1 LAKSIPDWLK
11 SDLPDTSV
19 LGNVT
24 GVISRLRLNT
34 ICFEARCPNK
44 PECFAASSVTFLILG
59 RHCTRRCAFCNV
71 DGKTPEPVDHD
82 EPRRVREACLALGLK
97 HVIVTSVTRDDLA
110 DGGASQFVRTI
121 EALRDDGY
129 GPSVEV
135 LVPDFGGRLASAD
148 LVAGAGPDV
157 LAHNVETVERL
168 YPRARDRADYSRTMG
183 ILEHVSSKYAGMI
196 TKSGLML
203 GLGETREEV
212 NQTLKDL
219 SEAGCDVVTVGQ
231 YMQPS
236 TKHLPVMEYI
246 HPHIFDEIALRARD
260 LGLTAVCGPRVRS
273 SYRAEAT
280 FHEARLRRKTC
291 A

>member
-1 LAKSIPDWLK
+1 LPKSIPDWLK

-44 PECFAASSVTFLILG
+44 SECFAGSSVTFLLLG
-59 RHCTRRCAFCNV
+59 RHCTRRCTFCNV
-71 DGKTPEPVDHD
+71 EGRAPDPVDHD
-82 EPRRVREACLALGLK
+82 EPRRVREACLTLGLK
-97 HVIVTSVTRDDLA
+97 HVILTSVTRDDLA
-110 DGGASQFVRTI
+110 DGGAAHFVRAI
-121 EALRDDGY
+121 RALREDSY
-129 GPSVEV
+129 KPSVEV
-135 LVPDFGGRLASAD
+135 LVPDFCGDLASVD
-148 LVAGAGPDV
+148 LVAGEGPDV
-157 LAHNVETVERL
+157 FAHNVETVERL
-168 YPRARDRADYSRTMG
+168 YPRVRDRADYTRTLG
-183 ILEHVSSKYAGMI
+183 ILEHVSSTYAGTT

-212 NQTLKDL
+212 KHTLRDL
-219 SEAGCDVVTVGQ
+219 SEAGCRVVTVGQ

-236 TKHLPVMEYI
+236 AKHLPVKEYI
-246 HPHIFDEIALRARD
+246 HPHVFDEIALYARD

-280 FHEARLRRKTC
+280 FHEARLRRQPC

>member
-1 LAKSIPDWLK
+1 MAKSIPDWLK

-44 PECFAASSVTFLILG
+44 RECFAQSSVTFLLLG
-59 RHCTRRCAFCNV
+59 RHCTRRCKFCNV

-97 HVIVTSVTRDDLA
+97 HVILTSVTRDDLG
-110 DGGASQFVRTI
+110 DGGASHFVRAI
-121 EALRDDGY
+121 RDLRGEGY
-129 GPSVEV
+129 SPSVEV
-135 LVPDFGGRLASAD
+135 LVPDFGGRLASVD
-148 LVAGAGPDV
+148 IVSGAGPDV
-157 LAHNVETVERL
+157 FAHNVETVERL
-168 YPRARDRADYSRTMG
+168 YPQARERADYSRTLG
-183 ILEHVSSKYAGMI
+183 ILRHVSSKCPGMI
-196 TKSGLML
+196 TKTGLML
-203 GLGETREEV
+203 GLGETRGEV
-212 NQTLKDL
+212 NQTLADL
-219 SEAGCDVVTVGQ
+219 SEAGCDIVTVGQ

-236 TKHLPVMEYI
+236 NRHLPVKEYI
-246 HPHIFDEIALRARD
+246 HPRIFDEVALHARD

-280 FHEARLRRKTC
+280 FHEARLRRQTC

>member
-1 LAKSIPDWLK
+1 LPKRIPDWLK

-44 PECFAASSVTFLILG
+44 PECFAKSSVTFLLLG
-59 RHCTRRCAFCNV
+59 RHCTRRCTFCNV
-71 DGKTPEPVDHD
+71 DGRDPEPVDHD
-82 EPRRVREACLALGLK
+82 EPLRVREASMRLGLK
-97 HVIVTSVTRDDLA
+97 HVILTSVTRDDLT
-110 DGGASQFVRTI
+110 DGGAGHFVRVLR
-121 EALRDDGY
+121 ALRHSGY
-129 GPSVEV
+129 RPSVEV
-135 LVPDFGGRLASAD
+135 LVPDFGGDLDAAA
-148 LVAGAGPDV
+148 LVAAEAPEV
-157 LAHNVETVERL
+157 FAHNVETVERL
-168 YPRARDRADYSRTMG
+168 YPRVRDKASYRRTLG
-183 ILEHVSSKYAGMI
+183 ILEHVSSSYAGTT

-212 NQTLKDL
+212 MHTLRNL
-219 SEAGCDVVTVGQ
+219 SEAGCGIVTVGQ

-236 TKHLPVMEYI
+236 KKHLPVKEYI
-246 HPHIFDEIALRARD
+246 HPHVFDEIALYARN

-273 SYRAEAT
+273 SYQAEAT
-280 FHEARLRRKTC
+280 FHEARLRRRTC

>member
-44 PECFAASSVTFLILG
+44 PECFARSSVTFLLLG

-71 DGKTPEPVDHD
+71 DGTAPEPVDRD
-82 EPRRVREACLALGLK
+82 EPRRVREASIALGLK
-97 HVIVTSVTRDDLA
+97 HVILTSVTRDDLA
-110 DGGASQFVRTI
+110 DGGASQFVRAV
-121 EALRDDGY
+121 EGLREEGFS
-129 GPSVEV
+129 PSVEV
-135 LVPDFGGRLASAD
+135 LVSDFGGRPASVD

-183 ILEHVSSKYAGMI
+183 ILEHVSSEYAGMI